1 MPNPF
6 PGMDPY
12 IEAQQRFHTFHTAF
26 IAACAEVINEHLGPP
41 YYATVEERVLIDVTD
56 PQRTTRPV
64 AHRVIPDVVVTVDPR
79 AGNVGR
85 PSGPAVGGTLAPVLL
100 PQAVVSADQPT
111 QKLIEIRGRPFDHLV
126 TTVELLSPSNKEPG
140 PDRESLLVKRADL
153 LHQGVN
159 VVDLDLLIA
168 GRRVPLLVPLPAG
181 DYYALV
187 TRADRRE
194 QCEVYGW
201 TVRDPLPSIAVPIE
215 GESADVPL
223 DLAGAFERVYRR
235 FHFDRQLDHD
245 QPLPGPWPAADR
257 AWAAERVSAAGRLG

>member
-1 MPNPF
+1 M
-6 PGMDPY
+6 
-12 IEAQQRFHTFHTAF
+12 
-26 IAACAEVINEHLGPP
+26 
-41 YYATVEERVLIDVTD
+41 
-56 PQRTTRPV
+56 
-64 AHRVIPDVVVTVDPR
+64 
-79 AGNVGR
+79 
-85 PSGPAVGGTLAPVLL
+85 
-100 PQAVVSADQPT
+100 SADRPT
-111 QKLIEIRGRPFDHLV
+111 QKLIEIRGRRFDHLI

-159 VVDLDLLIA
+159 VVDLDLLVV

-201 TVRDPLPSIAVPIE
+201 TVRDPLPTIAVPVE
-215 GESADVPL
+215 HETADVPL
-223 DLAGAFERVYRR
+223 DLSTAFERVYRR

-245 QPLPGPWPAADR
+245 RPLPAPPPVVRRRPGVGGRADDR
-257 AWAAERVSAAGRLG
+257 CRQHLVGLPPL

>member
-1 MPNPF
+1 M
-6 PGMDPY
+6 
-12 IEAQQRFHTFHTAF
+12 I
-26 IAACAEVINEHLGPP
+26 
-41 YYATVEERVLIDVTD
+41 
-56 PQRTTRPV
+56 
-64 AHRVIPDVVVTVDPR
+64 
-79 AGNVGR
+79 
-85 PSGPAVGGTLAPVLL
+85 
-100 PQAVVSADQPT
+100 
-111 QKLIEIRGRPFDHLV
+111 

-159 VVDLDLLIA
+159 VVDLDLLIV
-168 GRRVPLLVPLPAG
+168 GRRVPLLVPLPAS

-201 TVRDPLPSIAVPIE
+201 TVRDPLPTIALPME
-215 GESADVPL
+215 PETADVPL

-245 QPLPGPWPAADR
+245 RRCPTCGPRPTGRGPRSGSRPSRSVTMPGK
-257 AWAAERVSAAGRLG
+257 GRPRPR